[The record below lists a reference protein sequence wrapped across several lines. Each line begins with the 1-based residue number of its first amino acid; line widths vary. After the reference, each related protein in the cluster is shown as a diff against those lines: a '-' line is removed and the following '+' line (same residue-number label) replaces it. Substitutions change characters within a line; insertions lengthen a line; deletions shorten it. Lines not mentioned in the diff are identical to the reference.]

1 MLTQGEL
8 ARARLAIARCREAVE
23 FSRTFEPHTA
33 EWCYYLARAHG
44 AALIARQILYP
55 RRRRRLQ

>member
-1 MLTQGEL
+1 MLTQAEL
-8 ARARLAIARCREAVE
+8 LKARLAIARCREQIE

-44 AALIARQILYP
+44 AALIARQILYSP
-55 RRRRRLQ
+55 RRRRLQ